1 MWFDYAERCYT
12 SEIFDRYIKKIS
24 LLLKTLLYIQQS
36 FQYSINRGDTMIYRE
51 HYIQPVREFYESDL
65 IKIITGI
72 RRSGKSVILQQI
84 MEEVGR
90 KTDNIISLNF
100 EDKRVSANINN
111 SRALID
117 YVENHRKKGKCY
129 LFFDEIQVLDGWQ
142 DACKTLRLYDY
153 SLFITGSNSKLL
165 SGEFTKELSGRYVS
179 FRVRPFV
186 YKEILE
192 YAKELGREVSV
203 TDYLVWGGFPK
214 RFEFNTFEA
223 QRRYL
228 DDLDDTIIIND
239 LIRRYRIRKESLFK
253 SLVNFVLR
261 SNSRIF
267 SAKSIHDYI
276 KKEHESCS
284 VNTIMKYLDY
294 LEEAYIIESV
304 RQFSTRTKKELS
316 YFAKI
321 YDADVAFNSLRC
333 LDNRYDLTHNLEN
346 IVYNE
351 LIYMGY
357 DIWVYN
363 NSGKEIDFLAQR
375 GNRKYFV
382 QVAYSVAEDKAYT
395 REFEAFK
402 GVDPLSQKILITN
415 DDIDYSTSVVRHIKL
430 KDFLLMN
437 SLCQGMT

>member
-1 MWFDYAERCYT
+1 
-12 SEIFDRYIKKIS
+12 
-24 LLLKTLLYIQQS
+24 
-36 FQYSINRGDTMIYRE
+36 MIYRE

-84 MEEVGR
+84 MEEIR
-90 KTDNIISLNF
+90 QKSDNIISLNF
-100 EDKRVSANINN
+100 EDKRVSANITN
-111 SRALID
+111 SSALID
-117 YVENHRKKGKCY
+117 YVEKNRKEGKCY
-129 LFFDEIQVLDGWQ
+129 LFFDEVQVLDGWQ
-142 DACKTLRLYDY
+142 EACKTLRLYDC

-165 SGEFTKELSGRYVS
+165 SGEFTKEMSGRYVS
-179 FRVRPFV
+179 FRVRTFV

-203 TDYLVWGGFPK
+203 TDYLVWGGFPN
-214 RFEFNTFEA
+214 RFEFNTPEA

-239 LIRRYRIRKESLFK
+239 LMHRYKIRKESLFK
-253 SLVNFVLR
+253 QLVNYVLR

-284 VNTIMKYLDY
+284 VNTIMKYLGY
-294 LEEAYIIESV
+294 LEEAYIIETV
-304 RQFSTRTKKELS
+304 KQYSTRTKKELS
-316 YFAKI
+316 FYAKI

-333 LDNRYDLTHNLEN
+333 MDNRFDLTHNLEN
-346 IVYNE
+346 IIYNE

-357 DIWVYN
+357 DISVYN
-363 NSGKEIDFLAQR
+363 NLGREVDFLAQK
-375 GNRKYFV
+375 GNKKYFV
-382 QVAYSVAEDKAYT
+382 QVAYSVADDKAYT
-395 REFEAFK
+395 RDFEAFK
-402 GVDPLSQKILITN
+402 SIDNLSQKILITN
-415 DDIDYSTSVVRHIKL
+415 DDINYSTSVVRHIKL

-437 SLCQGMT
+437 SLD

>member
-1 MWFDYAERCYT
+1 
-12 SEIFDRYIKKIS
+12 
-24 LLLKTLLYIQQS
+24 
-36 FQYSINRGDTMIYRE
+36 MIYRE

-84 MEEVGR
+84 MEEIR
-90 KTDNIISLNF
+90 QKSDNIISLNF
-100 EDKRVSANINN
+100 EDKRVSANITN
-111 SRALID
+111 SSALID
-117 YVENHRKKGKCY
+117 YVEKNRKEGKCY
-129 LFFDEIQVLDGWQ
+129 LFFDEVQVLDGWQ
-142 DACKTLRLYDY
+142 EACKTLRLYDC

-165 SGEFTKELSGRYVS
+165 SGEFTKEMSGRYVS
-179 FRVRPFV
+179 FRVRSFV

-203 TDYLVWGGFPK
+203 TDYLVWGGFPN
-214 RFEFNTFEA
+214 RFEFNTPEA

-239 LIRRYRIRKESLFK
+239 LMHRYKIRKESLFK
-253 SLVNFVLR
+253 QLVNYVLR

-284 VNTIMKYLDY
+284 VNTIMKYLGY
-294 LEEAYIIESV
+294 LEEAYIIETV
-304 RQFSTRTKKELS
+304 KQYSTRTKKELS
-316 YFAKI
+316 FYAKI

-333 LDNRYDLTHNLEN
+333 MDNRFDLTHNLEN
-346 IVYNE
+346 IIYNE

-357 DIWVYN
+357 DISVYN
-363 NSGKEIDFLAQR
+363 NLGREVDFLAQK
-375 GNRKYFV
+375 GNKKYFV
-382 QVAYSVAEDKAYT
+382 QVAYSVADDKAYT

-402 GVDPLSQKILITN
+402 SIDNLSQKILITN
-415 DDIDYSTSVVRHIKL
+415 DDINYSTSVVRHIKL

-437 SLCQGMT
+437 SLD